1 MTQKTKNII
10 RIILLILLNGILVYL
25 YVNNLTQN
33 LLKILMILAALVNIV
48 FYIRHIKRIK
58 YFSIGDGTLI
68 IDQTFSEQKKYN
80 LAEIAKWSENH
91 YHFLGIKTSNEIVII
106 TTAGEKIKLPEKNS
120 RDFEKLSD
128 YLNEKFP
135 SKYENMR

>member
-1 MTQKTKNII
+1 MTQKTKNIVK
-10 RIILLILLNGILVYL
+10 IILLILLNGILVYL
-25 YVNNLTQN
+25 YVNNLNQN
-33 LLKILMILAALVNIV
+33 VLKILMILAALVNIV
-48 FYIRHIKRIK
+48 FYIRQIKRIK

-120 RDFEKLSD
+120 RDFEKLSE
-128 YLNEKFP
+128 YLNENYP
-135 SKYENMR
+135 TRYETML

>member
-1 MTQKTKNII
+1 
-10 RIILLILLNGILVYL
+10 
-25 YVNNLTQN
+25 
-33 LLKILMILAALVNIV
+33 MILAALVNIV